1 MVCVKLFETVMNV
14 VNDQPVTNIDT
25 VERLVSEMT
34 PAELVEFRRWF
45 AQFDAAAWDRE
56 IEADAAAGRLDELAE
71 RALAAHAAG
80 HTTKL

>member
-1 MVCVKLFETVMNV
+1 MVCVKLFETVKIV
-14 VNDQPVTNIDT
+14 WNDQPVTNVDT

-34 PAELVEFRRWF
+34 PAELAQFRRWF

-56 IEADAAAGRLDELAE
+56 IEADAASGRLDALAE
-71 RALAAHAAG
+71 CALAAHAAG